1 MTRSGRVRL
10 GDDPGRVGSGF
21 GFITKPA
28 GRVQVDLNLF
38 TALVPVPVV
47 DASVNKTP
55 ENLLQHRIC
64 PLHLSVRQSIQT
76 DHKRIFW
83 FHLPGEIGADPVGR
97 LDLDVGHI
105 VGDSKV
111 N

>member
-38 TALVPVPVV
+38 TALLRVV
-47 DASVNKTP
+47 DQNVVI
-55 ENLLQHRIC
+55 L
-64 PLHLSVRQSIQT
+64 
-76 DHKRIFW
+76 
-83 FHLPGEIGADPVGR
+83 
-97 LDLDVGHI
+97 
-105 VGDSKV
+105 
-111 N
+111 